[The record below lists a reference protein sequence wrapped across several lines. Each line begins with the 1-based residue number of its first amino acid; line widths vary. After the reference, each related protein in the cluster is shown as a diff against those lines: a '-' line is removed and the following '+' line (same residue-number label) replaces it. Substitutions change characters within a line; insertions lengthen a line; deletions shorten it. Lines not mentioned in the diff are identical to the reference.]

1 MPFSCIFNK
10 RNIDKTQRNG
20 QTPESKTIVKYITQ
34 TGKNGVDGTD
44 SYQVV
49 LSPNNKTFTAGSYNA
64 VQQDYEVMVYAYRGT
79 SQINAY
85 VFDASITGTIAG
97 ALDVSI
103 ESGSNGTDHT
113 KLILHVKE
121 NLVADGGELKIPV
134 QYNVDSTDASS
145 NMIASE
151 WDPET
156 NSLATYE
163 AIYSWTL
170 GKTGQSQ
177 YNLDLSNEHGMI
189 NCDSSGNVRSD
200 AIRPDCKATLSF
212 GAGDASGAVYDISLG
227 DASVT
232 GLDINPTTGELIYS
246 SSFNFGTPDASGLNT
261 EDTVLNVNF
270 IATHESKTF
279 RKTMTIEK
287 VLPGQQAPAG
297 YTPYIGEN
305 GNWWINGEDTGVK
318 AEGDDGSTGA
328 DAVSRWIDLSA
339 SQIKIDASNNI
350 LPPTITATAYK
361 QVGGNTPTTDP
372 SCNIKWFPDSST
384 ERAYTEP
391 IDVSANWNYLTF
403 KLYFGNVYIGETE
416 TVPILKD
423 GKPGQQG
430 IKGAAIR
437 GPILWDSSVSTIS
450 RIDASTWFYC
460 GEQTHFGPNPPARPQ
475 EGEFID
481 IILHDG
487 QYYRCIDNYEQ
498 VPNAT
503 WSSVSNKWQVADSSY
518 EFVAANLLLAKNA
531 KINFLTNNELYLVD
545 NNNNITGGAAGG
557 TGINFWAGHQNPSS
571 APFQVNYDGTMTAT
585 KGQFGCLTIGHDT
598 SRNIDRLEGSV
609 TTADGST
616 GSVEVSPCYIVLDS
630 STEHRRAS
638 ITVDD
643 VDNRYEG
650 IIDVSCGSDEFA
662 FWSDNGI
669 VKAGSLEV
677 TRCETPAN
685 VVLDNSGHMPYFSKA
700 AQGGGAVVTPGLF
713 GLEIVFISAA
723 SNFDYS
729 GPTWKF
735 CGFDLGI
742 STTDYPRLMN
752 GQTYNPQSYIGR
764 TSSDSKYNAYWAFR
778 KDYNSTTT
786 DYIVTGIAVKTI
798 SAQGSTITKLPN
810 VLYITL

>member
-1 MPFSCIFNK
+1 MRCIFK
-10 RNIDKTQRNG
+10 RKNVDKVQRNG
-20 QTPESKTIVKYITQ
+20 QTPESKTIIRYVTQ
-34 TGKNGVDGTD
+34 TGTNGVNGED

-79 SQINAY
+79 SQINAL
-85 VFDASITGTIAG
+85 VNDASITGTIAG

-121 NLVADGGELKIPV
+121 NLTADAGELRIPV

-145 NMIASE
+145 NYIESE

-170 GKTGQSQ
+170 GKTGQSM
-177 YNLDLSNEHGMI
+177 YVLDLSNENASI
-189 NCDSSGNVRSD
+189 N
-200 AIRPDCKATLSF
+200 A
-212 GAGDASGAVYDISLG
+212 DASGNIISGAMRPSCTAVL
-227 DASVT
+227 
-232 GLDINPTTGELIYS
+232 
-246 SSFNFGTPDASGLNT
+246 NFGASPVDGAEYSISYPSDYGVQGVSINQSTGVMTFNPGTASTPFSFGDHNDPN
-261 EDTVLNVNF
+261 DTVLEITIDASYDGRVRG
-270 IATHESKTF
+270 
-279 RKTMTIEK
+279 RKVMTITK
-287 VLPGQQAPAG
+287 ALPGQSGVPG
-297 YTPYIGEN
+297 DPGE
-305 GNWWINGEDTGVK
+305 
-318 AEGDDGSTGA
+318 
-328 DAVSRWIDLSA
+328 DAVSRWIELSA
-339 SQIKIDASNNI
+339 NQVKIDASNNI
-350 LPPTITATAYK
+350 VPSTITATRWK
-361 QVGGNTPTTDP
+361 QVGGNPPVEDQST
-372 SCNIKWFPDSST
+372 NIKWFHDSSA
-384 ERAYTEP
+384 EQLYTTP
-391 IDVSANWNYLTF
+391 VDVSINWNNITF
-403 KLYFGNVYIGETE
+403 KLYDGSTFIGETE

-423 GKPGQQG
+423 GKQGEQG
-430 IKGAAIR
+430 IRGAAVR

-460 GEQTHFGPNPPARPQ
+460 GVQTHFGPNPPARPQ
-475 EGEFID
+475 ESEFID

-498 VPNAT
+498 GPNAT

-518 EFVAANLLLAKNA
+518 EFVAANLLLAENA

-571 APFQVNYDGTMTAT
+571 APFQVNYDGTMIAS
-585 KGQFGCLTIGHDT
+585 KGQFGCLTIGHDS

-677 TRCETPAN
+677 MKCSTPAN
-685 VVLDNSGHMPYFSKA
+685 TVLDNSGHMPYFSKSS
-700 AQGGGAVVTPGLF
+700 QGGGAVTTPGLF
-713 GLEIVFISAA
+713 GLEVCFISAR

-729 GPTWKF
+729 GSTWKF
-735 CGFDLGI
+735 CGMDLRI
-742 STTDYPRLMN
+742 PVSEYPRTYYVN
-752 GQTYNPQSYIGR
+752 GVAQTNPIAYIGR
-764 TSSDSKYNAYWAFR
+764 TSSDNKYNAYWAFV
-778 KDYNSTTT
+778 KLYNGSVEDYV
-786 DYIVTGIAVKTI
+786 VTGIAVKNNDGTT
-798 SAQGSTITKLPN
+798 SITKLPN